1 MAKEN
6 PKTLVIGAGIVG
18 LACAYYLH
26 AQGRSVCVI
35 HDAPL
40 DETASCGNAG
50 AIAMAEIIPLAGPG
64 TLLKVPKWLLDP
76 TGPLSIRA
84 GYTLKLWPWFW
95 RFVKAGTPANRQA
108 LTQAMATLLKTAFED
123 HQTVLDASKLNHLL
137 NKQGSLFVYR
147 NERGRHADR
156 ASWDLRRDCG
166 LEFKALDR
174 AGVLAHE
181 PALGPLAHCGYWV
194 EDWAHYRNPRELVLG
209 LAAYLKSQG
218 VVFEVGQVKQILVEN
233 NKPTGVQLLG
243 GKINPC
249 AHVVVAA
256 GAWSAKLSN
265 PLGDYVPLETERGY
279 NTTLENPGVEVK
291 SFVTYAQDQFVMTA
305 MQMGLRIGGAVELAG
320 LDAPP
325 NYNRSKA
332 LLRLA
337 KKYVPDLNT
346 DGGMAW
352 MGHRPSTPDSVP
364 VISPSQNVKNVYY
377 AFGHGHLGL
386 TGSMTTGR
394 LIADLVA
401 GKTPDIDLSPFYVGR
416 FAHSYHIG
424 RF

>member
-194 EDWAHYRNPRELVLG
+194 EDWAHYRNPGELVLG

-218 VVFEVGQVKQILVEN
+218 VVFEVV
-233 NKPTGVQLLG
+233 
-243 GKINPC
+243 
-249 AHVVVAA
+249 
-256 GAWSAKLSN
+256 KLSKFWWRITN
-265 PLGDYVPLETERGY
+265 QQAFSCW
-279 NTTLENPGVEVK
+279 VEK
-291 SFVTYAQDQFVMTA
+291 STHARMWS
-305 MQMGLRIGGAVELAG
+305 LRRAHG
-320 LDAPP
+320 
-325 NYNRSKA
+325 
-332 LLRLA
+332 
-337 KKYVPDLNT
+337 
-346 DGGMAW
+346 
-352 MGHRPSTPDSVP
+352 RPSYP
-364 VISPSQNVKNVYY
+364 I
-377 AFGHGHLGL
+377 H
-386 TGSMTTGR
+386 
-394 LIADLVA
+394 
-401 GKTPDIDLSPFYVGR
+401 
-416 FAHSYHIG
+416 
-424 RF
+424 